1 MSDLKEWG
9 LPCYRFMQRAGE
21 VVWIN
26 TGCVH
31 WVQAAGWCNNV
42 AWNTGP
48 LTNRQYCAAIERY
61 EWNKTQRYQSIVAM
75 VYLTWNM
82 AENIQVTTTTS
93 SMVTLTHYT
102 APQVSDPDLYISMKT
117 TLMQSLMQSVMK
129 QFALKNDIP
138 VRFHGHGPNE
148 PVNYC
153 LVCEEEVSA

>member
-21 VVWIN
+21 VVWVN

-82 AENIQVTTTTS
+82 AQNIQVTTTTTTTTTS
-93 SMVTLTHYT
+93 SMVTLT
-102 APQVSDPDLYISMKT
+102 LYCSPG
-117 TLMQSLMQSVMK
+117 LRS
-129 QFALKNDIP
+129 
-138 VRFHGHGPNE
+138 
-148 PVNYC
+148 
-153 LVCEEEVSA
+153 

>member
-9 LPCYRFMQRAGE
+9 IPCYRFMQRAGE
-21 VVWIN
+21 VVWVN

-82 AENIQVTTTTS
+82 AQNIQVITTTTTTYLNIIN
-93 SMVTLTHYT
+93 TLLNPRSLILIYT
-102 APQVSDPDLYISMKT
+102 SP
-117 TLMQSLMQSVMK
+117 
-129 QFALKNDIP
+129 
-138 VRFHGHGPNE
+138 
-148 PVNYC
+148 
-153 LVCEEEVSA
+153 

>member
-1 MSDLKEWG
+1 MSDLKEWEI
-9 LPCYRFMQRAGE
+9 PCYRFRQRAGE
-21 VVWIN
+21 VVWVN

-82 AENIQVTTTTS
+82 AQNIQVNTHHQHQHGNSLTHT
-93 SMVTLTHYT
+93 VTL
-102 APQVSDPDLYISMKT
+102 QVSDPDLYISMKT
-117 TLMQSLMQSVMK
+117 TLMRSLQQSVLMK
-129 QFALKNDIP
+129 Q
-138 VRFHGHGPNE
+138 
-148 PVNYC
+148 
-153 LVCEEEVSA
+153 